1 MASLNPY
8 LMFPGNCMEAFEFY
22 KTVFGGEFG
31 MIMRFGDV
39 PGDAPAEAA
48 SEAHKIM
55 HVSLPIGGGTVLM
68 GSDAADRFGELK
80 IGDNFSISISTASIA
95 EADRLFEGLSKGGK
109 VDMPLS
115 NTFWGAYFGMLHDR
129 FGTGWMVN
137 YDVPQS

>member
-8 LMFPGNCMEAFEFY
+8 LIFPGTCLEAFEYY

-39 PGDAPAEAA
+39 PSDAPAEAT

-68 GSDAADRFGELK
+68 GSDAADRFGTLK
-80 IGDNFSISISTASIA
+80 IGDNFSISVSTDGEE
-95 EADRLFEGLSKGGK
+95 EADRIFQGLAQGGK
-109 VDMPLS
+109 VEMPMS
-115 NTFWGAYFGMLHDR
+115 NTFWGSYFGMVHDR
-129 FGTGWMVN
+129 FGTGWMVT
-137 YDVPQS
+137 YDRPRS